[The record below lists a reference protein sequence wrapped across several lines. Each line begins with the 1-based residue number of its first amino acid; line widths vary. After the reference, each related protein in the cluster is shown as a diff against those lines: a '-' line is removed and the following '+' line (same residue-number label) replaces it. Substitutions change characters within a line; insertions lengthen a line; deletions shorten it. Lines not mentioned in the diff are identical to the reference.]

1 MSEHSTHCRDP
12 HCYGCTCTPDC
23 DYWDEEQMNDY
34 LDPATLTPETLYR
47 LQAETWEQ
55 GATHERD
62 RIIALLEAEAKVI
75 SDQFADY
82 IESDFIH
89 AIIELIKGENNG

>member
-12 HCYGCTCTPDC
+12 HCFGCSCTPDC
-23 DYWDEEQMNDY
+23 DYWDEEPNVM
-34 LDPATLTPETLYR
+34 
-47 LQAETWEQ
+47 AERE
-55 GATHERD
+55 
-62 RIIALLEAEAKVI
+62 RIITLLETEAKAI